1 MKLKTKTVIGTG
13 AFAALLLIAGQNC
26 QPNYF
31 IKATG
36 GDQAQAT
43 GGAVD
48 PICTKGQDCAEDLPP
63 IAEFKCKTIVPI
75 TLADPLDVPARANDG
90 VCYSLKILNAIANS
104 KSSLS
109 PTMDQS
115 VISRD
120 HEGTGG
126 LPMNT
131 RHPYVLGRSMVRLIM
146 QDRRF
151 IKLSASGVE
160 LKPIK
165 VDNFLL
171 VGTFPDNAS
180 HSADASFYR
189 SYGTEDSTI
198 PQTNHITLNDEAIEL
213 ESFGPSGTSTITA
226 LDITNFI
233 RPMTIYDLDVRAL
246 DCGSIREN
254 SDVYL
259 LFQ

>member
-1 MKLKTKTVIGTG
+1 MKLNTKAVIGTG
-13 AFAALLLIAGQNC
+13 AFAALLMIAGQNC

-31 IKATG
+31 IKTTG
-36 GDQAQAT
+36 GDQTQAAD
-43 GGAVD
+43 GNVD
-48 PICTKGQDCAEDLPP
+48 PVYTKGVDCIEDQPP
-63 IAEFKCKTIVPI
+63 IADFKCKTIIPI
-75 TLADPLDVPARANDG
+75 KVADPLDVPARANDG
-90 VCYSLKILNAIANS
+90 VCYSLKILDAIANS

-131 RHPYVLGRSMVRLIM
+131 RHPYVLGQSLVRLFM
-146 QDRRF
+146 HDRRF
-151 IKLSASGVE
+151 IKLSGSGTE
-160 LKPIK
+160 LIPIK

-171 VGTFPDNAS
+171 VGTFPDNS
-180 HSADASFYR
+180 TRKADASFYR
-189 SYGTEDSTI
+189 SYGTEVSTI
-198 PQTNHITLNDEAIEL
+198 PQTKNITLNDEAIEL
-213 ESFGPSGTSTITA
+213 ESFGPSGTSTIAA
-226 LDITNFI
+226 LDITNDI

-246 DCGSIREN
+246 DCGSIREA